1 MKQVIISLLVM
12 GLIVVSGSSRETKRI
27 TLSITHPGFESKK
40 AEEHDLEV
48 KLDAGGNPLGYAM
61 EVTSVFCSDEKCDV
75 ITLTMLWD
83 SIGRFADYQ
92 LPQGS
97 RLTKY
102 EHEPFQKADYTK
114 FDQLMRKRRSVLG
127 DLDIKEIVVKQKEPA
142 KNTGKGSREKP
153 KDVAGKSDAVQK
165 VDAISGAT
173 PSHIQ
178 QEVVEGAAYTCFT
191 MWHWANGNTALK
203 IRQHAQQLGKR
214 DWLMGMLESDDTAK
228 IDFAL
233 EAIVSRKFNDSAA
246 QAKLIAAAKV
256 ASMDGFKMI
265 ASQLEATHPQRDAF
279 YAALQELMAAGNT
292 ERRIHLL
299 EQIDKLK
306 QAPPMALLEQNAAKL
321 AAVENFYELQLL
333 LKIADKHQAQ
343 SDVLLSGIAKVLDHE
358 NFFFSR
364 RAYGFLKDKKLP
376 AEIHR
381 AVENFEK
388 KHAGS
393 L

>member
-1 MKQVIISLLVM
+1 
-12 GLIVVSGSSRETKRI
+12 
-27 TLSITHPGFESKK
+27 
-40 AEEHDLEV
+40 
-48 KLDAGGNPLGYAM
+48 M

-92 LPQGS
+92 LPQGG

-127 DLDIKEIVVKQKEPA
+127 ELDIKEIVVKQKEPL
-142 KNTGKGSREKP
+142 KNTGKASTEKP

-203 IRQHAQQLGKR
+203 IREHAQQLGNR
-214 DWLMGMLESDDTAK
+214 DWLMGMLESDDTTK

-233 EAIVSRKFNDSAA
+233 EAIVSRKLNDAAA

-256 ASMDGFKMI
+256 ASMEGFRLI
-265 ASQLEATHPQRDAF
+265 VSQLEATHPKRDAF
-279 YAALQELMAAGNT
+279 YAALQELMTAGDA

-299 EQIDKLK
+299 EHIEKLN

-321 AAVENFYELQLL
+321 AAVENFYELQLF
-333 LKIADKHQAQ
+333 LKIADKHQAL
-343 SDVLLSGIAKVLDHE
+343 SHELLSGIAKVLGHE

-364 RAYGFLKDKKLP
+364 RAYGFLKDKRLP
-376 AEIHR
+376 AETR
-381 AVENFEK
+381 GAVETFEK
-388 KHAGS
+388 KHEGT